1 MKTIKILVCYHKKF
15 PLLEDEILTPIHLG
29 RARANKDSDDVKWL
43 MEHMIGDDTGENISD
58 KNAYYNEMTA
68 LYWAWKNYDKLGN
81 PDYIGLAHYR
91 RHFVMEENVAK
102 TYSVRYYD
110 EDKILDVLDY
120 TPEKLH
126 KIVDGC
132 DFVTHIGRVY
142 NLYQHYVDNQR
153 QDDIDVA
160 MEILKEMFP
169 EYADTADAYMAGKI
183 SNFYNMNIFSRE
195 LFFQYCEF
203 VFPIMEKF
211 EERMPSVKN
220 RRMFISE
227 RLTAIFVKKLMDDEE
242 YKYKYL
248 PVAFIEEPLDIN
260 IAAYVTDANVRSVA
274 VSMQSILRYTNA
286 YNHYVFYLFH
296 NPSLEKEMTF
306 LLEDM
311 VKGHKH
317 CELVFI
323 EYAEGEEQLP
333 MRLPFL
339 LPKLNKCLL
348 ITEAAVATI
357 DIAEFYRLIV
367 VDDFFVSGV
376 PEVKYDQSDED
387 KRIVFDMMMLN
398 CKRIRTNT
406 KLEDYVV
413 AFEEGES
420 GMTVLH
426 KAWKDEIKYI
436 AYYWYVSE
444 RLFLTDAHVY
454 LKNKSRQQLQIEATW
469 CPMILFDSID
479 PFINIQG
486 IYAKFWWIAYQELP
500 DELKKI
506 PYDEKLMAKIWK
518 NQLDE
523 IWLKE
528 NYGII
533 NYDPSSMQKEQELFS
548 KEETVLQQV
557 EVPAQEDWRSYGL
570 WGKLKFY
577 YKHNGMKNTVKYAGK
592 KLFGRKGQ
600 Q

>member
-29 RARANKDSDDVKWL
+29 RAHANKDSDDVKWL

-110 EDKILDVLDY
+110 EDNILDVLDY

-227 RLTAIFVKKLMDDEE
+227 RLTAIFVKKLMDDKQ

-248 PVAFIEEPLDIN
+248 PVAFIEEPLDVN
-260 IAAYVTDANVRSVA
+260 IVSYVTNENVRSVA
-274 VSMQSILRYTNA
+274 VSMQSILRHTNA
-286 YNHYVFYLFH
+286 YNHYVFYLFY
-296 NPSLEKEMTF
+296 NPALEKEMTY

-311 VKGHKH
+311 VKEHKH
-317 CELVFI
+317 CELVFK
-323 EYAEGEEQLP
+323 EYKEAEELLP
-333 MRLPFL
+333 MQLPFL
-339 LPKLNKCLL
+339 LPKLNKCLW
-348 ITEAAVATI
+348 ITEAAVATT

-376 PEVKYDQSDED
+376 PEVRYDQSDTD
-387 KRIVFDMMMLN
+387 KRIVSDMMMLN
-398 CKRIRTNT
+398 CKRIRANT
-406 KLEDYVV
+406 KLEDYNA
-413 AFEEGES
+413 AFKEEQS

-444 RLFLTDAHVY
+444 RLFLTDTHVY
-454 LKNKSRQQLQIEATW
+454 LKNKSRQQLQTEATW

-486 IYAKFWWIAYQELP
+486 IYSKFWWTAYQEIP

-506 PYDEKLMAKIWK
+506 PYDEKIMAKIWK

-533 NYDPSSMQKEQELFS
+533 NYDPSLMQEEQELFS
-548 KEETVLQQV
+548 EEETVPLPA
-557 EVPAQEDWRSYGL
+557 EIPAQEDWRSYGL

-577 YKHNGMKNTVKYAGK
+577 YKHNGMKNTVKYAGE